1 LLKLISIKA
10 LLVQK
15 LEVFK
20 GCAAYEC
27 LARRFSAFGTSATQS
42 RTFAMSLL
50 REAEAFGEDDCD
62 V

>member
-1 LLKLISIKA
+1 LSEPDSTVIIVL
-10 LLVQK
+10 
-15 LEVFK
+15 K
-20 GCAAYEC
+20 GCAADEC